1 MSFLRAGR
9 SHPNA
14 GLQQLGSEGK
24 QNSAFCKEIQKRRRC
39 AAAGLLLAL
48 AGWARSKAAC
58 TGRRT
63 VATPVH
69 T

>member
-1 MSFLRAGR
+1 M
-9 SHPNA
+9 HPNA
-14 GLQQLGSEGK
+14 GLQLQLGSEGK